1 MRAKFVAVAAA
12 VLAGALVLASPVGS
26 RIIKLLSWDEQ
37 IEANAEKMLSEGR
50 QTFRFDTFGDEAF
63 WGGMLQLHR
72 AIEGA
77 QFGGVGPGLS
87 PSAAL
92 ALGLKVDVDALPKNV
107 VQQLRHGRVNLN
119 DPAVTLLLLRHD
131 AVLGVKGFFNGDNSL
146 QSVGITC

>member
-1 MRAKFVAVAAA
+1 MNWRNSAAQSRLWSAVATG

-26 RIIKLLSWDEQ
+26 RIIKFLSWDEQ
-37 IEANAEKMLSEGR
+37 IEANAEQMLSEGR

-92 ALGLKVDVDALPKNV
+92 ALGLKDFFLLLEVDVFD
-107 VQQLRHGRVNLN
+107 
-119 DPAVTLLLLRHD
+119 
-131 AVLGVKGFFNGDNSL
+131 S
-146 QSVGITC
+146 QSP